1 MPSEARLGRS
11 MRSSSSLFRDA
22 RAVGS
27 HDSASVHSAQREWTI
42 FEDLFLQNRT
52 DIESQR
58 PATVESS
65 LSSTGPRQRTS
76 VFASG
81 LYSEFEGTGAL
92 IRTESTDVV
101 GSDGRDLGER
111 ATSPISMHSLSPTR
125 HFPAKSRNWFSLPQ
139 LSTVQKDIIKCAMA
153 YLLGSLFTFVPYFA
167 SIISDIVPTHGSTGP
182 SPSGHMVA
190 TGT

>member
-101 GSDGRDLGER
+101 GSDGR
-111 ATSPISMHSLSPTR
+111 
-125 HFPAKSRNWFSLPQ
+125 
-139 LSTVQKDIIKCAMA
+139 AMA